1 MAREPNLLQQIIRK
15 IELLSMYERESSH
28 SQTFKRKSTHHHQQ
42 QLRSSTER
50 ADTNRGFIGMPQ
62 LHHFQY

>member
-28 SQTFKRKSTHHHQQ
+28 SQTFDGKSTHHHQQ
-42 QLRSSTER
+42 QFGVLQSVQTQIEVS
-50 ADTNRGFIGMPQ
+50 
-62 LHHFQY
+62 